1 MPVIFYDRHYRYLVV
16 GFICGGLAMMAA
28 AWIWDVV

>member
-28 AWIWDVV
+28 WIWDVV